1 MYHVLLVSHSII
13 RWLVLI
19 SLLISIILAI
29 RGWVTKKKFDNLDNR
44 FRNWT
49 VSLVHLQ
56 FLVGIVLYSISPII
70 RYFFEN
76 FGEAVKMSQIRFFG
90 MEHSLMMILA
100 VGLITFGSSSAKRKT
115 DDLAKF
121 KTMTIWFSIGLI
133 IILVNIPWEFSSY
146 VSRPYFRFF

>member
-1 MYHVLLVSHSII
+1 MYHVLLTSHSIF

-19 SLLISIILAI
+19 SLLISIVLGI
-29 RGWVTKKKFDNLDNR
+29 RGWVTKKKFDTVDNR
-44 FRNWT
+44 FRHWT
-49 VSLVHLQ
+49 ITLTHIQ
-56 FLVGIVLYSISPII
+56 FLIGIILYPISPII

-76 FGEAVKMSQIRFFG
+76 FGDAVKISDIRFFG
-90 MEHSLMMILA
+90 MEHPIMMILA
-100 VGLITFGSSSAKRKT
+100 VGLITFGSSSAKRNT

-146 VSRPYFRFF
+146 VSRPHFRFF